1 MSDEVPPGGKSA
13 DVRALSLLDELART
27 AHGGN
32 ERFSAALIDLFHPG
46 GYRLNEFECVLMRR
60 LLDQLV
66 AAVEDDLRVRLLVA
80 PEVAESEG
88 FCASLGAGHVAIARP
103 ILDRAR
109 LLHDPD
115 LVAALLRRSDEYTIV
130 KRLRAD
136 AVVAENG
143 VLGNLLESDDKRLV
157 EAAMRLLIA
166 ESRRNDRFDAPLLAP
181 GDLHVA
187 VHRRLVW
194 NTAAALRE
202 YGIREHGLDAPGLDR
217 AMVEAGEAVLA
228 EQTRGETLESA
239 AMILAEALA
248 AIGDSVLVEALSGAR
263 LALYV
268 ALLARRTD
276 IGFEAALDIA
286 CDPQVGRHA
295 ALLRSTGVGRDAA
308 AHLLLTLERATRED
322 QGAGETLAAQWIE
335 IYDALPCEAA
345 REAVLQWRSHN
356 GYYSALSALSGAM
369 GGPAR

>member
-13 DVRALSLLDELART
+13 DERALSLLYEVARA

-32 ERFSAALIDLFHPG
+32 EHFSAALIDLFRPRG
-46 GYRLNEFECVLMRR
+46 NRLSEFECVLMRQ

-66 AAVEDDLRVRLLVA
+66 AAVEDDLRVRLLA
-80 PEVAESEG
+80 ALEAADSEG
-88 FCASLGAGHVAIARP
+88 FCASIGAEHVAIARP
-103 ILDRAR
+103 ILDRAG

-115 LVAALLRRSDEYTIV
+115 LVAALLRRSDEYVIV

-136 AVVAENG
+136 AVVTENG
-143 VLGNLLESDDKRLV
+143 VLGGLLESEDKALV

-181 GDLHVA
+181 GDLPAA

-194 NTAAALRE
+194 SIAAALRD
-202 YGIREHGLDAPGLDR
+202 YGIREHGLDAHDLDR

-228 EQTRGETLESA
+228 EQTRGDTLESV
-239 AMILAEALA
+239 AMTMAEALA
-248 AIGDSVLVEALSGAR
+248 DAGDSVLVESLSGAR

-268 ALLARRTD
+268 ALLAKRAD

-286 CDPQVGRHA
+286 CDPQLGRHA
-295 ALLRSTGVGRDAA
+295 ALLRSIDVGRDAA
-308 AHLLLTLERATRED
+308 AHLLLTLEWATRED
-322 QGAGETLAAQWIE
+322 QGAGEPLAAQWIE

-345 REAVLQWRSHN
+345 REAVLQWRCDN
-356 GYYSALSALSGAM
+356 GYYSALSALTNAI